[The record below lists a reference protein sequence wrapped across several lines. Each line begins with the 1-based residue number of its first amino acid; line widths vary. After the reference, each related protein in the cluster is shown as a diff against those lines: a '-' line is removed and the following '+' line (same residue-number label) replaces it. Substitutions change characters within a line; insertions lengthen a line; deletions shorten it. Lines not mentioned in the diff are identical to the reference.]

1 MLDRDD
7 GAPHPRPCAGGRCC
21 AGYGPVC
28 QSRLIVNVTPSV
40 PVGLYWIER
49 RASARVDFVLVAVT
63 PKHRALAV
71 ARGYL
76 RQEQHLLKHIAAM
89 DGDQVCRR
97 GSAVWINGHIRV
109 WLRRT
114 DGSVR
119 ALPGWQ
125 GCRDLRAG
133 ELFVVGT
140 DPSSFESRYFRP
152 IMASDVIAVTGP
164 LWVFWQY

>member
-1 MLDRDD
+1 M
-7 GAPHPRPCAGGRCC
+7 
-21 AGYGPVC
+21 
-28 QSRLIVNVTPSV
+28 NVTPSV

-114 DGSVR
+114 DGSGRV
-119 ALPGWQ
+119 LPGWQ
-125 GCRDLRAG
+125 GCRHLRTG
-133 ELFVVGT
+133 ELFVLGT
-140 DPSSFESRYFRP
+140 DRSSFDSRYLGPILRP
-152 IMASDVIAVTGP
+152 DVIAVASP
-164 LWVFWQY
+164 LWVLRRD